1 MRSAPL
7 PILMECLSE
16 LPDPRVERTRL
27 HCLLDILT
35 IGICGVICGAEG
47 WDDISRFGRS
57 KQEWLR
63 EKLDLSLPNGIPS
76 ADTFRRVFAR
86 LQPQKLQEAFQRWTK
101 QLYVATQGEVIS
113 LDGKVLRHSFDI
125 AFDQSA
131 IHMVSAWASSAR
143 LVLGAVKVDEKSNE
157 ITAVPLLLA
166 AMDIEGCI
174 ITADA
179 LNTQKSIAAQI
190 VAQKADYLLPVKENH
205 PHLYQDIQNLFE
217 HARTHRYEDVE
228 HRHSTSR
235 TYGHGRSET
244 RQCDVILL
252 KQNDPFWGDMQQE
265 WSKLS
270 SLVRIERTRETSK
283 GRSSEVAYYISSLRA
298 DAAQY
303 QHAARSH
310 WGIENRL
317 HYVLDVS
324 MDEDDCR
331 IRRENGAENFGVLRH
346 IALNLLR
353 QEQTTKAGM
362 RARQKLAGW
371 DNEYLAKVLLANG
384 N

>member
-1 MRSAPL
+1 MPSAPL
-7 PILMECLSE
+7 PTLMECLSE

-27 HCLLDILT
+27 HQLLDVLT

-47 WDDISRFGRS
+47 WEDIARFGRS
-57 KQEWLR
+57 KEEWLR
-63 EKLDLSLPNGIPS
+63 EKLGLCLPNGIPC

-101 QLYVATQGEVIS
+101 QLYVVTQGEVIS
-113 LDGKVLRHSFDI
+113 LDGKTLRHSFDT
-125 AFDQSA
+125 AFGQSP

-143 LVLGAVKVDEKSNE
+143 LVLGAVKVDAKSNE

-166 AMDIEGCI
+166 AMEIEGCI

-190 VAQKADYLLPVKENH
+190 VAQGADYMLPVKENH
-205 PHLYQDIQNLFE
+205 PHLLEDIQNLFE
-217 HARTHRYEDVE
+217 HARAHRYEDVE
-228 HRHSTSR
+228 HSHRTSH

-244 RQCDVILL
+244 RKCNVILL
-252 KQNDPFWGDMQQE
+252 QQNDPFWGDLQQE

-270 SLVRIERTRETSK
+270 SLVCIERLRETSK
-283 GRSSEVAYYISSLRA
+283 GTPSEVAYYISSLRA
-298 DAAQY
+298 DASRCQR
-303 QHAARSH
+303 AARSH

-331 IRRENGAENFGVLRH
+331 IRKDHGAENFVVLRH

-353 QEQTTKAGM
+353 QEQTTKAGVK
-362 RARQKLAGW
+362 ARQKLAGW
-371 DNEYLAKVLLANG
+371 DNEYLAKVLLADSD
-384 N
+384 